1 MHHSYLIMT
10 LYFIGIGLNDEKDI
24 SLKGLDLVKKADF
37 VYLETY
43 TSKLNCNL
51 SYLEQLY
58 GKKIILADRKMV
70 EMDAEKNILL
80 QAKTQEVAFLVV
92 GDIFSATTHMDL
104 YLRAKKLGITTK
116 IVHNASV
123 LTAVGVTGLQLYNF
137 GKTVSIP
144 FLNDNI
150 ETPYDV
156 LAKNQQNNLHTL
168 FLLDLKETSNDSL
181 TVHDAIRYLLKI
193 ELKRGERVFTDNTLC
208 IGCTK
213 LGSLD
218 QIIRAGK
225 AKELLQYL
233 FKNGM
238 HCLIV
243 PAKKLH
249 FMEEEALKL
258 YL

>member
-1 MHHSYLIMT
+1 MT
-10 LYFIGIGLNDEKDI
+10 LYFISIGMNDEKDI
-24 SLKGLDLVKKADF
+24 SIKGLDLVKKADF
-37 VYLETY
+37 VYLENY

-51 SYLEQLY
+51 NYLEKLY
-58 GKKIILADRKMV
+58 GKKIILADRKLV
-70 EMDAEKNILL
+70 EMDAEKTMLQ

-104 YLRAKKLGITTK
+104 YLRAKKMGIKTR

-137 GKTVSIP
+137 GKTTSIP
-144 FLNDNI
+144 FENQNI

-156 LAKNQQNNLHTL
+156 LALNQKNNLHTL
-168 FLLDLKETSNDSL
+168 FILDLKPNSNDSL
-181 TVHDAIRYLLKI
+181 SVTDAIRYLLKV
-193 ELKRGERVFTDNTLC
+193 ELKRNEKVFTDNTLC
-208 IGCTK
+208 IGCAK

-218 QIIRAGK
+218 QIIRVGK
-225 AKELLQYL
+225 AKQLLQYL
-233 FKNGM
+233 FKDGM

-249 FMEEEALKL
+249 FMEEEALRL

>member
-1 MHHSYLIMT
+1 MT
-10 LYFIGIGLNDEKDI
+10 LYFISIGLNDEKDI
-24 SLKGLDLVKKADF
+24 SIKGLDLVKKADF
-37 VYLETY
+37 VYLENY

-51 SYLEQLY
+51 DYLEKLY
-58 GKKIILADRKMV
+58 GKKIILADRKLV
-70 EMDAEKNILL
+70 EMDAEKTMLK

-104 YLRAKKLGITTK
+104 YLRAKKTGIKTR

-137 GKTVSIP
+137 GKTTSIP
-144 FLNDNI
+144 FENQNI

-156 LAKNQQNNLHTL
+156 LALNQKNNLHTL
-168 FLLDLKETSNDSL
+168 FILDLKPNSNDSL
-181 TVHDAIRYLLKI
+181 SVTDAIRYLLKV
-193 ELKRGERVFTDNTLC
+193 ELKRNEKVFTDNTLC
-208 IGCTK
+208 IGCAK

-218 QIIRAGK
+218 QIIRVGK

-233 FKNGM
+233 FKDGM

-258 YL
+258 YF

>member
-1 MHHSYLIMT
+1 MT
-10 LYFIGIGLNDEKDI
+10 LYFISIGLNDEKDI
-24 SLKGLDLVKKADF
+24 SLKGLDLVKKADV
-37 VYLETY
+37 VYLENY

-51 SYLEQLY
+51 NYLEKLY
-58 GKKIILADRKMV
+58 GKKIILADRKLV
-70 EMDAEKNILL
+70 EMDAEKTMLQ
-80 QAKTQEVAFLVV
+80 QAKTQEVAFLIV

-104 YLRAKKLGITTK
+104 YLRAKKHGIKTK

-137 GKTVSIP
+137 GKTTSIP
-144 FLNDNI
+144 FENQNI

-156 LAKNQQNNLHTL
+156 LALNQKNNLHTL
-168 FLLDLKETSNDSL
+168 FILDLKPDSNDSL
-181 TVHDAIRYLLKI
+181 SVTDAIRYLLKV
-193 ELKRGERVFTDNTLC
+193 ELKRNEKVFTDNTLC
-208 IGCTK
+208 IGCAK

-233 FKNGM
+233 FKDGM

-258 YL
+258 YF